1 MSQAHRKI
9 AAAAIVLWVCAVAE
23 EATAARRRPARGR
36 GRPTT
41 KAGSAHKPSARP
53 EAERTP
59 ATPKAS
65 EPSVLFVTAK
75 RAYLNRGVFDGLAPG
90 QSIQLVRQGRAMGT
104 CVVETAFDH
113 QATCMG
119 AHPRAG
125 DGFHLPSGVVA
136 RKRAASP
143 AGLPP
148 VVDEQTLRER
158 AAVVGEARYDKVD
171 FNSSHAFVAHAR
183 ASLQPQLTLWHT
195 GSDPGGDYTLEEL
208 DGAVQAYDIG
218 GTGLDFA
225 AAFTAMRWG
234 ARAATGR
241 FQPTSQ
247 SQFYLWE
254 AEVTRRRSDAGTVV
268 AIGRMW
274 PWHTPGLMM
283 LDGRQIGR
291 RNRTDTAEAGIY
303 AGMLPSTAST
313 MPSSASWAAGAYG
326 TLVQTGSNQGTFRL
340 AREEARVGVWSDPGT
355 KLVTDADLLA
365 QAWVGIW
372 SMALSG
378 RALVAPSV
386 RSGPA
391 LDRASVDLGAR
402 PTASVGA
409 NLHLRYIGAP
419 LPSTVTLVGEIPT
432 VRGMLSAFANLF
444 WNVSAGLSLQAFVSF
459 NQERDT
465 DQLIGTA
472 GAEVRLPR
480 VGDGLSLGGEVETGW
495 LRGGLVYGQLG
506 TRVSKRLHVLSRLS
520 LSISQF
526 QTPTSAPN
534 LGELGGYLHI
544 EGTLATWL
552 RLRAWSLLR
561 VPFLVEGELPT
572 ELNYGLVLGTSL
584 AGAY

>member
-1 MSQAHRKI
+1 MPQAHRKI
-9 AAAAIVLWVCAVAE
+9 AAAAIAVWVCAVADD
-23 EATAARRRPARGR
+23 ATAAGRTRVRARPA
-36 GRPTT
+36 TT
-41 KAGSAHKPSARP
+41 AGSARKPSARL

-59 ATPKAS
+59 SPPRAS
-65 EPSVLFVTAK
+65 VPSVLFVTAK

-113 QATCMG
+113 QATCTG

-136 RKRAASP
+136 RKRTASP
-143 AGLPP
+143 AGLAP

-158 AAVVGEARYDKVD
+158 AAVVGEAPYEKVD
-171 FNSSHAFVAHAR
+171 FNSGHAFVAHAR

-234 ARAATGR
+234 SRAATGR
-241 FQPTSQ
+241 FQPASQ

-254 AEVTRRRSDAGTVV
+254 AEGSRRRSDAGTVV

-283 LDGRQIGR
+283 LDGLQIGR

-303 AGMLPSTAST
+303 AGMLPSTPST
-313 MPSSASWAAGAYG
+313 MPSVSSWAAGAYG

-365 QAWVGIW
+365 QAWLGLW
-372 SMALSG
+372 SVAFSG

-386 RSGPA
+386 RSGPSI
-391 LDRASVDLGAR
+391 DRASVDDLLGDSYPLERFDAAFAR
-402 PTASVGA
+402 AREP
-409 NLHLRYIGAP
+409 GAP
-419 LPSTVTLVGEIPT
+419 KI
-432 VRGMLSAFANLF
+432 F
-444 WNVSAGLSLQAFVSF
+444 LSL
-459 NQERDT
+459 E
-465 DQLIGTA
+465 G
-472 GAEVRLPR
+472 GA
-480 VGDGLSLGGEVETGW
+480 
-495 LRGGLVYGQLG
+495 
-506 TRVSKRLHVLSRLS
+506 
-520 LSISQF
+520 
-526 QTPTSAPN
+526 
-534 LGELGGYLHI
+534 
-544 EGTLATWL
+544 
-552 RLRAWSLLR
+552 
-561 VPFLVEGELPT
+561 
-572 ELNYGLVLGTSL
+572 
-584 AGAY
+584 